1 MARREAPNVGGKQNN
16 GERPSADEMKRSS
29 ARRRE
34 RSSENGK
41 LNDGRGKP
49 SKSARLRDS
58 VSGNESRLRSKPK
71 KAIGGLFSKSRGM
84 PVGMKFVELTAVRYG
99 DVILIG

>member
-1 MARREAPNVGGKQNN
+1 MARQEAPNVGGKQRSSVNK
-16 GERPSADEMKRSS
+16 MKRSS
-29 ARRRE
+29 TRPGE

-41 LNDGRGKP
+41 LNDGRSEP
-49 SKSARLRDS
+49 SIDS
-58 VSGNESRLRSKPK
+58 VSGNESRLLSKPK

>member
-1 MARREAPNVGGKQNN
+1 MARQEAPNVGGKQK
-16 GERPSADEMKRSS
+16 PSADEMKLSC
-29 ARRRE
+29 ARPRE

-49 SKSARLRDS
+49 NKSARLRDS

>member
-1 MARREAPNVGGKQNN
+1 MARQEAPNVGGKQ
-16 GERPSADEMKRSS
+16 RPSADEMKRSS
-29 ARRRE
+29 ARPRE

-41 LNDGRGKP
+41 LNGGGSKP
-49 SKSARLRDS
+49 SRDS